1 MIQNKL
7 KEAYP
12 TPLQLRNATKE
23 LQNNMEF
30 EKEIL
35 INLVFDL
42 ENDYTSP
49 DKSIVYTRNNLT
61 ITFNLDIL
69 CKKNQLNYLNIFSN
83 QSGLQENIK
92 YQFYSKD
99 YSYNFIASVIFERN
113 LNYNLFK
120 VEITQKDGLSI
131 YLPNYISTPNDIS
144 ADEGLFEM
152 TYDDVYNIYIEN
164 KCIGKATG
172 YLKDGLCYLNR
183 LTIEKYHSVV

>member
-23 LQNNMEF
+23 IQNNEEF

-35 INLVFDL
+35 INLDFDL
-42 ENDYTSP
+42 TNDYTSP
-49 DKSIVYTRNNLT
+49 DKSIVYTRESQT

-83 QSGLQENIK
+83 QPGVQENIQYK
-92 YQFYSKD
+92 FYSKD
-99 YSYNFIASVIFERN
+99 YSYNFIASVIFEN
-113 LNYNLFK
+113 NTNYKLFE
-120 VEITQKDGLSI
+120 VMIQQENGLSI
-131 YLPNYISTPNDIS
+131 YLPSYILEPNDIS
-144 ADEGLFEM
+144 ADEGSFEL
-152 TYDDVYNIYIEN
+152 TYSEVINIYIEN

-183 LTIEKYHSVV
+183 LTIEKYHNVI